1 MPSAPSLKDRINNGR
16 RAREQAKRSQHK
28 HPGATNRDPVAIL
41 ESSSEGRLERLVPL
55 RYGRM
60 LASPFAFYRG
70 TAALQAHDLAGT
82 PDSGFRVLCC
92 GDAHIAN
99 IGGFASPER
108 HLLLDL
114 NDFDEVHPAPWEWD
128 VKRMAASL
136 VVAARFLRH
145 SESVAEECVAT
156 MMARYQVH
164 INEYAQMSELDIWYD
179 KILVEDLLETAENA
193 ETRKALKRF
202 IGRADKRTHEEL
214 LPKMAEH
221 DGKRWIIRDDPP
233 AVFHM
238 RGESS
243 LLSADDDWLKA
254 GNWEGIL
261 QQLYQD
267 YLKTLAADRRT
278 LLQRF
283 APQDM
288 AFKVVGVGSVG
299 TRCLITLLT
308 DNQESPLFL
317 QIKEARH
324 SVLAMHVRGGA
335 GWHHNGRRV
344 VEGQRLMQAA
354 SDPFLGWA
362 TGPAGRHFY
371 LRQLRDMKVSPDL
384 TTLDSPLLTAF
395 AGICGQILARAHARA
410 SGMAP
415 EISGYLG
422 EGDAMTEAMVIYA
435 KNYADQVEKDFDTF
449 TQACR
454 QGRLEARNDED
465 YEADFYVR

>member
-1 MPSAPSLKDRINNGR
+1 MAAASVQDRINAGR
-16 RAREQAKRSQHK
+16 RAREQAKRREHR
-28 HPGATNRDPVAIL
+28 HPGATERDPIVFL
-41 ESSSEGRLERLVPL
+41 EASSEGRLPRLVPL

-60 LASPFAFYRG
+60 LASPFAFFRG
-70 TAALQAHDLAGT
+70 TAALQAHDLTGT

-92 GDAHIAN
+92 GDAHVAN
-99 IGGFASPER
+99 VGGFATPER
-108 HLLLDL
+108 NLLLDL

-136 VVAARFLRH
+136 VVAARHLRH
-145 SESVAEECVAT
+145 SEGTAEACVIRMT
-156 MMARYQVH
+156 RSYQQHMA
-164 INEYAQMSELDIWYD
+164 EYAAMNELEIWYD
-179 KILVEDLLETAENA
+179 KITFDDLLQQAETAE
-193 ETRKALKRF
+193 ERKAIKRG
-202 IGRADKRTHEEL
+202 ISRANNRTHEEL

-221 DGKRWIIRDDPP
+221 DSKRWIIRDDPP
-233 AVFHM
+233 AVFHL
-238 RGESS
+238 RGENS
-243 LLSADDDWLKA
+243 LLEKDDDWLKA
-254 GNWEGIL
+254 GNWESIFRDM
-261 QQLYQD
+261 YRD

-283 APQDM
+283 AVQDM

-299 TRCLITLLT
+299 TRCLIALLT
-308 DNQESPLFL
+308 DSRESPLFL

-324 SVLAMHVRGGA
+324 SVLALHVKGGA
-335 GWHHNGRRV
+335 GWHHDGRRI

-354 SDPFLGWA
+354 SDPFLGWT

-371 LRQLRDMKVSPDL
+371 LRQLRDMKISPNLDS
-384 TTLDSPLLTAF
+384 LDSPLLEEYSDT
-395 AGICGQILARAHARA
+395 CGWILARAHARA

-422 EGDAMTEAMVIYA
+422 ESEAMTDALVAYA
-435 KNYADQVEKDFDTF
+435 TGYADQVNRDFDTF

-454 QGRLEARNDED
+454 QGRLESRNDAD